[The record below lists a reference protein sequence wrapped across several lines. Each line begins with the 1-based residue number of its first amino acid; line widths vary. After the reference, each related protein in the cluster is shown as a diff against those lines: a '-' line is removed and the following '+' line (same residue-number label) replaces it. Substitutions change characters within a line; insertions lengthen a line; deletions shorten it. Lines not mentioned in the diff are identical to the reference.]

1 MRCLVLDYFFYSI
14 IGIQEFDKPFLENI
28 HKGNSE
34 DILFRFYTGPIGK
47 GRTYTGFQILNQDL
61 QSFTSESFPPWN
73 ERYMRHA
80 QAISC
85 LPVTPVTIRGLS
97 QTAMV
102 CSYRKQHVLHV
113 LFRFPSKTRTLS
125 LLFGIMQLILFGRL
139 VIMFLKTGTEVF
151 LYDN

>member
-34 DILFRFYTGPIGK
+34 YILFRFYTGPIGK

-85 LPVTPVTIRGLS
+85 LPVTPAAICSLNQNHDGLLIKD
-97 QTAMV
+97 
-102 CSYRKQHVLHV
+102 RKQHVLHV
-113 LFRFPSKTRTLS
+113 LFRFPSKSRTLP
-125 LLFGIMQLILFGRL
+125 LLFGIMRLILFEIV
-139 VIMFLKTGTEVF
+139 VILFLKNRKVGAAV
-151 LYDN
+151 